1 MFVTFIAVSVL
12 YSYALHTD
20 SLDLHPIK
28 VTLTW
33 TDYPASATAARA
45 LVNDLDLSVV
55 EPLNATVYWGKSDG
69 GLISWSC
76 QTPQCDIFWV

>member
-1 MFVTFIAVSVL
+1 MTISAL
-12 YSYALHTD
+12 CSYALHTD

-45 LVNDLDLSVV
+45 LVNDLDLSVI
-55 EPLNATVYWGKSDG
+55 EPLNATVYWGKGDLG
-69 GLISWSC
+69 
-76 QTPQCDIFWV
+76 